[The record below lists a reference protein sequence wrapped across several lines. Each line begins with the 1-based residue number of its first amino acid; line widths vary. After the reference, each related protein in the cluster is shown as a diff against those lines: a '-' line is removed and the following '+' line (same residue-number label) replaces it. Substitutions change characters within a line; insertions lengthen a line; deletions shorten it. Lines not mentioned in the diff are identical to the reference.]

1 MREFDKYSGHVGRND
16 LAGDIGITTIV
27 DRVAPSID
35 WTTLVAEGVVIVGVQ
50 EFDEHSGHPGRT
62 DISNR
67 DGFVVIVDRIITFI
81 DRTTRVAA
89 GVVIGGMQ

>member
-1 MREFDKYSGHVGRND
+1 MREFDRYSGHVGRND
-16 LAGDIGITTIV
+16 LVGDIGIITIV

-35 WTTLVAEGVVIVGVQ
+35 RTAFVAEGVVIVGVQ
-50 EFDEHSGHPGRT
+50 ESKDHSGHLGRT
-62 DISNR
+62 DVSEG

-89 GVVIGGMQ
+89 GVVI